1 MGKKKTLLMYI
12 LGGIIPVFILIILS
26 IFNNVF
32 PLGEQTLN
40 VYDGSMQHPGFL
52 SYFKEVLLGNN
63 SLFYSFKGALGYN
76 FFTTF
81 IYYLASPLNL
91 FVVFF
96 KTEYLSIFYSILI
109 YVKIG
114 LSAVTFLILLNYFKK
129 KKSNIIFSSIYAL
142 MGYNLVYFSNYMW
155 IDSVIMLPLVILGIE
170 KLINE
175 NKKIFYVVSLTL
187 SILFNFY
194 IGFMIVLFN
203 IIYFIYKIISSNIK
217 KETIKSFIILTLLSG
232 LICSIFIIPV
242 FFELLNGKAQLYS
255 NNMQT
260 NYFEGSLDFIYAFYK
275 TTVGS
280 FATRDISYG
289 TPNIYCSLFVISLVF
304 LFFFNKNFSKKE
316 KIIVLSIIIFY
327 LLSFSFNLIDYAWH
341 FMQRPIWFPNRYS
354 FTLSFFLIL
363 IAFKSFN
370 KINDI
375 KLSKKMII
383 CFIILLIIYIVSFIL
398 KEVYTDKVLIF
409 FAIFSIMLLL
419 LYFITFTLKINKK
432 LIYITFIFVFIE
444 LLINCFYT
452 FKNIDFINSIEYK
465 VIESKSFLKDLNL
478 IKNKEKSNFYK
489 IEFNDTIIHNS
500 GALYNYN
507 GINYFN
513 SLRNGK
519 VMYFLENIIG
529 TKVIDD
535 CRITY
540 DSFNPLINTL
550 LGIKYFEGN
559 KNEYYYTVV
568 SDNNRIIYENDLV
581 LPFMFLNDNNEKYN
595 FKKGDYI
602 NNLEKIFNSYSTNIN
617 FIEKLNT
624 KVKNVKIK
632 NNYYYKTK
640 NNASVIYTKKLNSNG
655 WIIFSTLD
663 NFKEYLPTI
672 YKNGEKLEID
682 YNNKTTFYFNKGD
695 NIKIVYDLNKE
706 KVKKNEIDIYFLD
719 YNKFKNIIKEIN
731 KNKVEILEYKKD
743 NKLKVNVKTE
753 DKQNLETFIPYD
765 KGWKIYVDGKKAEVK
780 KKFDTFISIPLD
792 KGSHIV
798 EFKFIPRGLILG
810 SIISCLSIITLIIYL
825 KKSKKKLT

>member
-1 MGKKKTLLMYI
+1 M
-12 LGGIIPVFILIILS
+12 
-26 IFNNVF
+26 
-32 PLGEQTLN
+32 
-40 VYDGSMQHPGFL
+40 H
-52 SYFKEVLLGNN
+52 
-63 SLFYSFKGALGYN
+63 FY
-76 FFTTF
+76 
-81 IYYLASPLNL
+81 
-91 FVVFF
+91 
-96 KTEYLSIFYSILI
+96 
-109 YVKIG
+109 
-114 LSAVTFLILLNYFKK
+114 
-129 KKSNIIFSSIYAL
+129 
-142 MGYNLVYFSNYMW
+142 M
-155 IDSVIMLPLVILGIE
+155 
-170 KLINE
+170 
-175 NKKIFYVVSLTL
+175 
-187 SILFNFY
+187 
-194 IGFMIVLFN
+194 
-203 IIYFIYKIISSNIK
+203 
-217 KETIKSFIILTLLSG
+217 
-232 LICSIFIIPV
+232 
-242 FFELLNGKAQLYS
+242 
-255 NNMQT
+255 
-260 NYFEGSLDFIYAFYK
+260 
-275 TTVGS
+275 
-280 FATRDISYG
+280 
-289 TPNIYCSLFVISLVF
+289 
-304 LFFFNKNFSKKE
+304 
-316 KIIVLSIIIFY
+316 
-327 LLSFSFNLIDYAWH
+327 
-341 FMQRPIWFPNRYS
+341 
-354 FTLSFFLIL
+354 
-363 IAFKSFN
+363 
-370 KINDI
+370 
-375 KLSKKMII
+375 
-383 CFIILLIIYIVSFIL
+383 
-398 KEVYTDKVLIF
+398 
-409 FAIFSIMLLL
+409 
-419 LYFITFTLKINKK
+419 LKINKK

-465 VIESKSFLKDLNL
+465 VIESKSFLKDLNV
-478 IKNKEKSNFYK
+478 IKNKEKSDFYK

-624 KVKNVKIK
+624 KVKNVKTK

-640 NNASVIYTKKLNSNG
+640 NNASLIYTKKLNSNG

-765 KGWKIYVDGKKAEVK
+765 KGWKIYVDGKKAEVN

-792 KGSHIV
+792 KGSHVI